1 MAHSTVKFSV
11 QGMNCA
17 NCARSVERKLA
28 ATPGVGKASVD
39 LAGSSAEVEYDPARV
54 NPEAL
59 AGAIRQLGY
68 EVGA

>member
-1 MAHSTVKFSV
+1 MH
-11 QGMNCA
+11 GMTCA

-28 ATPGVGKASVD
+28 STPGVGKASVE
-39 LAGSSAEVEYDPARV
+39 LSSATADVDYDPARV

-68 EVGA
+68 QVGA

>member
-11 QGMNCA
+11 HGMTCA
-17 NCARSVERKLA
+17 NCARGVERKLA

-39 LAGSSAEVEYDPARV
+39 LGAASAEVEYDPARV
-54 NPEAL
+54 SPETL

-68 EVGA
+68 EVAA

>member
-1 MAHSTVKFSV
+1 MAHSIVRLSV
-11 QGMNCA
+11 HGMTCA
-17 NCARSVERKLA
+17 NCVRSVERKLA

-39 LAGSSAEVEYDPARV
+39 LTSGSAEVEYDPARV
-54 NPEAL
+54 NPETL

>member
-1 MAHSTVKFSV
+1 MT
-11 QGMNCA
+11 CA

-39 LAGSSAEVEYDPARV
+39 LSSATRRCGIRPARV
-54 NPEAL
+54 NPETL

>member
-1 MAHSTVKFSV
+1 MDHSTVKFSIH
-11 QGMNCA
+11 GMTCA

-39 LAGSSAEVEYDPARV
+39 LSSASAEVEYDPARAT
-54 NPEAL
+54 PETL
-59 AGAIRQLGY
+59 ASAIRQLGY

>member
-11 QGMNCA
+11 LGMTCA
-17 NCARSVERKLA
+17 NCARSVERKLT

-39 LAGSSAEVEYDPARV
+39 LTSASAEVEYDPARV
-54 NPEAL
+54 NPETL
-59 AGAIRQLGY
+59 ASAIRQLGY

>member
-1 MAHSTVKFSV
+1 
-11 QGMNCA
+11 
-17 NCARSVERKLA
+17 VERKLA

-39 LAGSSAEVEYDPARV
+39 LSSASADVEYDPARV
-54 NPEAL
+54 NPETL

>member
-1 MAHSTVKFSV
+1 MTC
-11 QGMNCA
+11 G

-39 LAGSSAEVEYDPARV
+39 LTSASAEVEYDPARV
-54 NPEAL
+54 DPETL

-68 EVGA
+68 EIGA

>member
-1 MAHSTVKFSV
+1 MT
-11 QGMNCA
+11 CA
-17 NCARSVERKLA
+17 NCVRSVERKLA

-39 LAGSSAEVEYDPARV
+39 LGSASAEVEYDPARV
-54 NPEAL
+54 SPETL

>member
-11 QGMNCA
+11 HGMTCA

-39 LAGSSAEVEYDPARV
+39 LGSASAEVEYDAARV
-54 NPEAL
+54 NPETL

>member
-1 MAHSTVKFSV
+1 MAHSSVKFSV
-11 QGMNCA
+11 QGMTCA

-39 LAGSSAEVEYDPARV
+39 LARSSAEVEYDPTRV

-59 AGAIRQLGY
+59 MQAIRQLGY
-68 EVGA
+68 EAGA